1 MTETRADL
9 DQIGT
14 FIEQMIRRERRVL
27 LLRSCVFGAFAL
39 LGIGALMVL
48 AALFQWDRSVAT
60 IAVVVLGGVG
70 LWGAFLWPVLGHW
83 SAAGDYRRQARRVE
97 AAYPDLRG
105 RLVTTVERRSGPVGE
120 ESVAMLELAAR
131 RAMGVVKTVEPSAIH
146 SARPIVAS
154 LTIWAALVSV
164 VVVLLGMVP
173 GGSATVVRWWQAGF
187 NRVGGEEAL
196 VRVNEGEHARVGDLV
211 LRYTYPDYTGLEP
224 KLVPNSTGDASGPPG
239 TKVQVVARTA
249 EPAEAAAL
257 VAYQEPALDAAV
269 AEEGRLLTGEFT
281 IQTAPGEYHLV
292 LYQKGSPNTT
302 ASFAIEPEA
311 DLAPEVMIETEED
324 VIELAL
330 DQSFALKWRARD
342 DFGIDRVG
350 LRMDG
355 QDLGRV
361 LSRPTERRA
370 EVWGEHY
377 ARPLELGLKPGDRV
391 SLSVVAWDND
401 TYQGQ
406 KIGESRS
413 IELVVLGPQGLDER
427 AAERQLALRDLMLDV
442 LADFL
447 VEPWPP
453 GETSGDMARWGEVV
467 AKRYEPLE
475 TLAEEYWQGF
485 AVESIEATMTAMVLD
500 SGHEL
505 IRYSQVAFSPNST
518 ATPKESAYLIVADMR
533 TEGVEILEEAILA
546 LDRILRMRALR
557 EVAEQAE
564 TLENVAS
571 VLDELLEAGE
581 INPQELLARLDQMER
596 IFNELM
602 EVAAKLSE
610 GGLREFINARESE
623 IQSLINEARE
633 ALSKGDVDS
642 ARSLMERLSEQ
653 VRQLSEGIKDNLE
666 EMKSEGDDS
675 MSKAK
680 QLVEEL
686 QRIEDEQLNLR
697 TQVAQTR
704 QDGDASG
711 ADKASDL
718 WEKTQAEARKLVEEG
733 EGYVGGVEKVNRP
746 FYEQQ
751 RGAQAVAESKALR
764 SATEARD
771 LMGALDALELTRRA
785 WEVSERAY
793 SVEQHRHG
801 AGMPGPG
808 ERDLQ
813 GIKLRVQRLTQ
824 LLNAL
829 EEASR
834 SVDSETA
841 SETRGLSDE
850 QRQLKQDLE
859 QAQQAAEQLVR
870 EFPVHPRGMEEAL
883 EGADDRMKSAGE
895 SLKRGQPLQAEGSQG
910 VAAQRVRE
918 AKEALERAMRQAQQ
932 QARQLQ
938 SGGKGGG
945 GAEGGKEQGPGGEQE
960 QNTMN
965 FDTFQLPPPEEF
977 RSPEEYRRA
986 LIEGMEADVPD
997 EFRSLKKRYYEELVQ
1012 Q

>member
-14 FIEQMIRRERRVL
+14 FIDQMIRRERRVL
-27 LLRSCVFGAFAL
+27 LLRSGVFGAFAL

-48 AALFQWDRSVAT
+48 AALFQWDRSVST

-70 LWGAFLWPVLGHW
+70 LWGAFLLPVLGYW
-83 SAAGDYRRQARRVE
+83 GAAADYRRQARQIE
-97 AAYPDLRG
+97 AAYPGLRG
-105 RLVTTVERRSGPVGE
+105 RLVTTVERRSGPVGA
-120 ESVAMLELAAR
+120 ESAAMLELAAR
-131 RAMGVVKTVEPSAIH
+131 RTMKVVKTIQPSAVH
-146 SARPIVAS
+146 SMKPIFMSFA
-154 LTIWAALVSV
+154 LWAGLVSV
-164 VVVLLGMVP
+164 VVVLLSAVP
-173 GGSATVVRWWQAGF
+173 GGPSTVVRWWQAGF
-187 NRVGGEEAL
+187 QYEAVAQAVAL
-196 VRVNEGEHARVGDLV
+196 SNEGEHARVGDLV

-239 TKVQVVARTA
+239 TQVQVVARTA
-249 EPAEAAAL
+249 ERVEAGAL
-257 VAYQEPALDAAV
+257 VAYDEPALEVTVTEA
-269 AEEGRLLTGEFT
+269 GRLLTGEFS
-281 IQTAPGEYHLV
+281 IQTFPGDYHLV
-292 LYQKGSPNTT
+292 LYREGAPNST
-302 ASFAIEPEA
+302 ANFAISPEA
-311 DLAPEVMIETEED
+311 DLAPEVMLETQED

-330 DQSFALKWRARD
+330 DQSFLLKWRARD
-342 DFGIDRVG
+342 DYGVERVG
-350 LRMDG
+350 LRLDG
-355 QDLGRV
+355 RDLSRV
-361 LSRPTERRA
+361 LSRPSERRA
-370 EVWGEHY
+370 EVWGEYY
-377 ARPLELGLKPGDRV
+377 ARPIEMGLSPGDRV

-406 KIGESRS
+406 KFGESRS

-427 AAERQLALRDLMLDV
+427 AAERQLALRDLMLDI

-453 GETSGDMARWGEVV
+453 GETSADMARWGELV

-475 TLAEEYWQGF
+475 ALAEEYWQGF

-505 IRYSQVAFSPNST
+505 IRYSQVAFSPNSN
-518 ATPKESAYLIVADMR
+518 AKPKESAYIIVADMR
-533 TEGVEILEEAILA
+533 TEGVEILEEGILA

-557 EVAEQAE
+557 EVAERAE

-571 VLDELLEAGE
+571 VLDELLEEDEVDAQE
-581 INPQELLARLDQMER
+581 ILARLDQLER
-596 IFNELM
+596 TFNQLM
-602 EVAAKLSE
+602 EEAAKLSE

-633 ALSKGDVDS
+633 AISAGDIEEATS
-642 ARSLMERLSEQ
+642 MMERLAEQ

-666 EMKSEGDDS
+666 EMQSEGKDS

-697 TQVAQTR
+697 TQVAQAR
-704 QDGDASG
+704 QEGDASN
-711 ADKASDL
+711 AEKASEL
-718 WEKTQAEARKLVEEG
+718 WEKTQEEARKLVDDG
-733 EGYVGGVEKVNRP
+733 ADYVEGVEKVNRP

-751 RGAQAVAESKALR
+751 RGEQAVAESEALR
-764 SATEARD
+764 SAAEARD
-771 LMGALDALELTRRA
+771 LMGAIDALELTRRA
-785 WEVSERAY
+785 WEVSQRAY
-793 SVEQHRHG
+793 AVEQHRHG

-808 ERDLQ
+808 ERELQ
-813 GIKLRVQRLTQ
+813 SIQQRVQRLTQ
-824 LLNAL
+824 LLTML
-829 EEASR
+829 EQASR

-841 SETRGLSDE
+841 SETRELSDE

-870 EFPVHPRGMEEAL
+870 EFPVHPRGMEKAL

-895 SLKRGQPLQAEGSQG
+895 SLKRGEPLQAEGSQG

-938 SGGKGGG
+938 SGGKGGSPG
-945 GAEGGKEQGPGGEQE
+945 GQEAGEGGDEER
-960 QNTMN
+960 NTMN